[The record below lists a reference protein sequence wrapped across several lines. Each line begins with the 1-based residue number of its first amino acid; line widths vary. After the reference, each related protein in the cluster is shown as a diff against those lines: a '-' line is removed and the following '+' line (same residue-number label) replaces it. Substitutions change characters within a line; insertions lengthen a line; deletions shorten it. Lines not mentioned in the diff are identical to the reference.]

1 MLRTEKIDRI
11 DLRITK
17 DQKEVLARAAGLSG
31 LSLSSF
37 LVTKA
42 LDEARKIVSRSD
54 SIVLTDRDRDLFFSL
69 LKRPPKPNKNLV
81 KLLQNRHR

>member
-1 MLRTEKIDRI
+1 MTRTEKIDRI

-81 KLLQNRHR
+81 KLIQNRHR

>member
-1 MLRTEKIDRI
+1 MTRTEKIDRV

-37 LVTKA
+37 MLTTA
-42 LDEARKIVSRSD
+42 LDEARKIVSKSD
-54 SIVLTDRDRDLFFSL
+54 SVILADRDRDLFFSL
-69 LKRPPKPNKNLV
+69 LKNPPKPSKSLV
-81 KLLQNRHR
+81 KLMQNRQR